1 MEHVV
6 SLDDHIDWYYQQLE
20 DGLFAPELL
29 FNDGSM
35 GVPGDRQL
43 YHYILVVGTNE
54 LVWFDTF
61 QNVVEDLSL
70 SVEEPMEVMVVLM
83 HTRSFLHELIAL
95 EMPERF
101 GCSSGLAPPQA

>member
-29 FNDGSM
+29 HNDGSM

-43 YHYILVVGTNE
+43 YHYMLVVGTN
-54 LVWFDTF
+54 
-61 QNVVEDLSL
+61 DL
-70 SVEEPMEVMVVLM
+70 
-83 HTRSFLHELIAL
+83 T
-95 EMPERF
+95 
-101 GCSSGLAPPQA
+101 

>member
-29 FNDGSM
+29 LNDGSM

-43 YHYILVVGTNE
+43 YHYMLVVGTNE

-70 SVEEPMEVMVVLM
+70 SVEEPVEVMVVLV
-83 HTRSFLHELIAL
+83 HSAWFLHELIARQRAI
-95 EMPERF
+95 ERD
-101 GCSSGLAPPQA
+101 SDVAPA

>member
-29 FNDGSM
+29 LNDGSM

-43 YHYILVVGTNE
+43 YHYMLVVHGNE
-54 LVWFDTF
+54 LEDRGAGTF
-61 QNVVEDLSL
+61 QHVVEELGL
-70 SVEEPMEVMVVLM
+70 SVEVPVEVMVVLM
-83 HTRSFLHELIAL
+83 DTLDGYR
-95 EMPERF
+95 
-101 GCSSGLAPPQA
+101 